1 MQIIPAID
9 LKDGY
14 AVRLKQGDMQSAK
27 IYDKNPLNL
36 CAAFE
41 DLGAEYLHIVDL
53 DGAFAGTPKNRTV
66 IQQICKDCKLKIQLG
81 GGIRTE
87 DTIKGYLDMGI
98 SRVILGSIALQ
109 KLDFALAMVEKYPI
123 AIGIDAKDGKVAI
136 NGWGDTQNILAQDFA
151 KEFLGSKA
159 EAIICTDIARDGM
172 LEGINIGFTQA
183 IAKASGVF
191 TIASGGLSS
200 LQDLQRLDDNGIK
213 AVIVGK
219 AFYERKI
226 DLQQAF
232 QKFGNS

>member
-36 CAAFE
+36 CATFA

-53 DGAFAGTPKNRTV
+53 DGAIAGKPKNRV
-66 IQQICKDCKLKIQLG
+66 IIEQICKNSQLKIEVG
-81 GGIRTE
+81 GGIRNE
-87 DTIKGYLDMGI
+87 ETIKSYLDIGV
-98 SRVILGSIALQ
+98 SRLILGSIALQ
-109 KLDFALAMVEKYPI
+109 KVDFALAMAEKYPI
-123 AIGIDAKDGKVAI
+123 VIGIDAKDGKVAI
-136 NGWGDTQNILAQDFA
+136 NGWGDTQSVLAEEFA
-151 KEFLGSKA
+151 KEFLGSKI
-159 EAIICTDIARDGM
+159 EAIVCTDISRDGM
-172 LEGINIGFTQA
+172 LGGININFTQA
-183 IAKASGVF
+183 IARASGVF

-200 LQDLQRLDDNGIK
+200 MEDLQILEENEIK

-226 DLQQAF
+226 DLQKAF
-232 QKFGNS
+232 EKFRVS